1 MFTMNLDNYF
11 VSKALSYDKAGKYKD
26 ADAITDFLKT
36 AQSIQGFLPKK
47 TYDYEGTN
55 PYISSS
61 LDPSSME
68 GTLGYDLA
76 GNIKAPGAN
85 SFLSDTGPNIN
96 GPLVIQN
103 LTPEQMKYFY
113 DNPKE
118 WLKYQNQIR
127 AKQEI
132 LNAQLADGGTQF
144 ESNTLRKI
152 FTSSE
157 IPDDPKLKRL
167 LDAQMGMLES
177 NIKNQ
182 IRLKFNTP
190 QAIKQSFINLIN
202 RAPEYNNH
210 PKLKQYLINRI
221 NKIQ

>member
-11 VSKALSYDKAGKYKD
+11 ISKALSYDKAGKYKD

-36 AQSIQGFLPKK
+36 AQSIQGLLPKK

-68 GTLGYDLA
+68 GALGFDLA
-76 GNIKAPGAN
+76 GDVKAPGG
-85 SFLSDTGPNIN
+85 FLSNDTKGVNA
-96 GPLVIQN
+96 PLTFEN
-103 LTPEQMKYFY
+103 LTPEKMKYYY
-113 DNPKE
+113 DHPNE
-118 WLKYQNQIR
+118 WLALQNRVREKQTFLQAELAKGGSQVEANLIR
-127 AKQEI
+127 KV
-132 LNAQLADGGTQF
+132 
-144 ESNTLRKI
+144 

-157 IPDDPKLKRL
+157 IQDDPKLKRL
-167 LDAQMGMLES
+167 LDAQMGVLES

-182 IRLKFNTP
+182 IRMKLAP
-190 QAIKQSFINLIN
+190 AQQIKQSFIDIIN
-202 RAPEYNNH
+202 RVPEYNNH

-221 NKIQ
+221 NNIQ